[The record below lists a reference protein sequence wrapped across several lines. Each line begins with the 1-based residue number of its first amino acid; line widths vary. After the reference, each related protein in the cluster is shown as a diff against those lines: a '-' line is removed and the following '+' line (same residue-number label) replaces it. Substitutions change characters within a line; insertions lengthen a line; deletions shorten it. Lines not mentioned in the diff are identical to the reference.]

1 MADIKPKNTTPN
13 KSTIPNVGM
22 ILLVILS
29 IIASYLIYKEEFSDK
44 NFSISLMFII
54 FIYFAFLFVLVYY
67 KYL

>member
-1 MADIKPKNTTPN
+1 MAQVNATSNIN
-13 KSTIPNVGM
+13 I
-22 ILLVILS
+22 ILFIIVILS
-29 IIASYLIYKEEFSDK
+29 IIAGYLVYAEEFSDK